1 MIHTGPTTSRPRHNI
16 FVPKPE
22 AAPKSTEI
30 ADTRLSVERNARP
43 KRRTV
48 AATAAVVQ
56 AQSQPAMTPSKTPA
70 EAESIVDRVLRELR
84 ELDEADRLTSA
95 GPVVVFD
102 DISLDDFDEWLE
114 GEGEDLPRWEYEP
127 ISATRGRVVVYELS
141 SEGQSTVGLSIITSI
156 LRDVARMGNNDLNLF
171 ATLRVQGHRT
181 LEFGN
186 HRYLPNG
193 GLKPA
198 RPVNNDAFPTLVVEV
213 AYSETV
219 GHLNNKLRHY
229 MDYPGIQVAIGV
241 NMPYRSQAPRH
252 TIIIL
257 QRDGHGALNE
267 QWVEFDHGQQLPNPP
282 PSFPLHKL
290 YHGAVVPPALQG
302 HEDDLIVIDLV
313 TLRELIDEYTN

>member
-1 MIHTGPTTSRPRHNI
+1 MLLHTGPTASRPRNNF

-22 AAPKSTEI
+22 AALKSTEI

-43 KRRTV
+43 KRRTI

-56 AQSQPAMTPSKTPA
+56 AQSKPAMTPSKTPA
-70 EAESIVDRVLRELR
+70 EAESIVNRVLRELR

-141 SEGQSTVGLSIITSI
+141 SDGHSAVGPRIIDDI
-156 LRDVARMGNNDLNLF
+156 RFEVIRIGNNDLNLRT
-171 ATLRVQGHRT
+171 TLEPLHNRT
-181 LEFGN
+181 LTIGN
-186 HRYLPNG
+186 RKLNPYEALV
-193 GLKPA
+193 PA
-198 RPVNNDAFPTLVVEV
+198 GRVGDTIPTLIVEV
-213 AYSETV
+213 AYSETLE
-219 GHLNNKLRHY
+219 HLYNKLRYY
-229 MDYPGIQVAIGV
+229 MRHPGIQVAIGV

-252 TIIIL
+252 TIIVL
-257 QRDGHGALNE
+257 QRDGRGALSE
-267 QWVEFDHGQQLPNPP
+267 QRVEFDHGQQPPNPP

-290 YHGAVVPPALQG
+290 YHGVAMPPALQG

-313 TLRELIDEYTN
+313 TLRELIDRFTN